1 MDQERYRRNK
11 RYRLA
16 ARFGPPSMNSVEK
29 IQPDFSWQTKTKS
42 VLGLQAHHTKK
53 DLRMAK
59 FDDLPLD
66 GSVI

>member
-1 MDQERYRRNK
+1 
-11 RYRLA
+11 
-16 ARFGPPSMNSVEK
+16 MNSVQK